1 MSTSERYYLGGLIND
16 IDKDINPDKLDNI
29 ISKDETAYKTSQEQN
44 FSSNNSIM
52 SSAFPES
59 LFSPSLKTSTFQNPK
74 KAINVNQIHFIS
86 KNDLMIIFNNQK
98 LTKEFQKKLP
108 DASEEFIDN
117 IVNELL
123 GSYRLVIKN
132 KNGNYFCSD
141 LIKKCNKKQRIK
153 ILKEL
158 SVTISQDCIDE
169 CGTHVIQKLIEYASG
184 EEEYDLIL
192 CSFNDYN
199 SIILSSMNKNGSYVI
214 QKIIVQIPE
223 KFRMKFN
230 LIFVNF
236 VLPLSKDVYGVG
248 AVKKFIA
255 YTQNESIRKQFLN
268 SIFYNIVN
276 ISNNEFGNYLIQYL
290 LEKWWKTAE
299 GVYLKKLIFAKFLI
313 LASNYYSS
321 FICDLFYKLCN
332 EEEKKSLSTFLSS
345 NNKTLDIIYKNN
357 DFKNN
362 RIPLCLN
369 KIIANNY
376 KKETNENKN
385 KKNEE

>member
-1 MSTSERYYLGGLIND
+1 
-16 IDKDINPDKLDNI
+16 
-29 ISKDETAYKTSQEQN
+29 
-44 FSSNNSIM
+44 
-52 SSAFPES
+52 
-59 LFSPSLKTSTFQNPK
+59 
-74 KAINVNQIHFIS
+74 
-86 KNDLMIIFNNQK
+86 MIIFNNQK
-98 LTKEFQKKLP
+98 LTKEFQKKLSG
-108 DASEEFIDN
+108 ASEEFIDN
-117 IVNELL
+117 IVKELI
-123 GSYRLVIKN
+123 GSYRQVIKD

-141 LIKKCNKKQRIK
+141 LIKKCNKKQRIQ

-158 SVTISQDCIDE
+158 SMTISQDCIDE

-236 VLPLSKDVYGVG
+236 VLPLSKDIYGVG
-248 AVKKFIA
+248 TVKKFIA

-276 ISNNEFGNYLIQYL
+276 ISNNEYGNYLIQYL

-299 GVYLKKLIFAKFLI
+299 GVYLKKLIISKFLI

-332 EEEKKSLSTFLSS
+332 EDEKKTLSTYING
-345 NNKTLDIIYKNN
+345 NNNILDIMYKNN

>member
-1 MSTSERYYLGGLIND
+1 
-16 IDKDINPDKLDNI
+16 
-29 ISKDETAYKTSQEQN
+29 
-44 FSSNNSIM
+44 
-52 SSAFPES
+52 
-59 LFSPSLKTSTFQNPK
+59 
-74 KAINVNQIHFIS
+74 
-86 KNDLMIIFNNQK
+86 
-98 LTKEFQKKLP
+98 
-108 DASEEFIDN
+108 
-117 IVNELL
+117 
-123 GSYRLVIKN
+123 
-132 KNGNYFCSD
+132 
-141 LIKKCNKKQRIK
+141 
-153 ILKEL
+153 
-158 SVTISQDCIDE
+158 
-169 CGTHVIQKLIEYASG
+169 
-184 EEEYDLIL
+184 
-192 CSFNDYN
+192 
-199 SIILSSMNKNGSYVI
+199 MNKNGSYVI

-268 SIFYNIVN
+268 CIFYNIVN

-290 LEKWWKTAE
+290 LEKWWKTPE
-299 GVYLKKLIFAKFLI
+299 GVYLKKLIFSKFLI

-332 EEEKKSLSTFLSS
+332 EDEKKSLSTFLSS

-376 KKETNENKN
+376 KKEKNEKKK

>member
-1 MSTSERYYLGGLIND
+1 MSTSERYFLGGLIND
-16 IDKDINPDKLDNI
+16 IDKDINPDKLDKI
-29 ISKDETAYKTSQEQN
+29 ISKDETTYKTSQEQN
-44 FSSNNSIM
+44 LSSNNSII
-52 SSAFPES
+52 SNTFSEK
-59 LFSPSLKTSTFQNPK
+59 LFSPSLKKPSFQNPK
-74 KAINVNQIHFIS
+74 KSININQINFIS
-86 KNDLMIIFNNQK
+86 KSNLMIIFNNQK
-98 LTKEFQKKLP
+98 LTKEFQKKLSG
-108 DASEEFIDN
+108 ASEEFIDN
-117 IVNELL
+117 IVKELI
-123 GSYRLVIKN
+123 GSYRQVIKD

-141 LIKKCNKKQRIK
+141 LIKKCNKKQRIQ

-158 SVTISQDCIDE
+158 SMTISQDCIDE

-236 VLPLSKDVYGVG
+236 VLPLSKDIYGVG
-248 AVKKFIA
+248 TVKKFIA

-276 ISNNEFGNYLIQYL
+276 ISNNEYGNYLIQYL

-299 GVYLKKLIFAKFLI
+299 GVYLKKLIISKFLI

-332 EEEKKSLSTFLSS
+332 EDEKKTLSTYING
-345 NNKTLDIIYKNN
+345 NNNILDIMYKNN